1 MIRKIYTDHHVHTCY
16 SPDSNASIEKY
27 LTYAKELGFSN
38 IMFTDHIDMGAIE
51 VEFQEHI
58 DYKEYKEI
66 IDLILKTIIKKSKGI
81 EVNTSGLRTSLKTTF
96 PKKKLLIRYKKLGGK
111 IITLGSDAHTNEDY
125 NKGILDG
132 IKNLKSLGFNEITSF
147 NKRKATQN
155 KIIV

>member
-16 SPDSNASIEKY
+16 SPDSNASIVKY

-66 IDLILKTIIKKSKGI
+66 ID
-81 EVNTSGLRTSLKTTF
+81 
-96 PKKKLLIRYKKLGGK
+96 
-111 IITLGSDAHTNEDY
+111 
-125 NKGILDG
+125 
-132 IKNLKSLGFNEITSF
+132 
-147 NKRKATQN
+147 
-155 KIIV
+155 